1 MLESNMERT
10 GSGENAEKEK
20 EAADKGDSE
29 QAAEII
35 KGSEDKKKESEELK
49 ST

>member
-10 GSGENAEKEK
+10 GSGENAEEEK
-20 EAADKGDSE
+20 EEADKGDSE
-29 QAAEII
+29 QAAEIF